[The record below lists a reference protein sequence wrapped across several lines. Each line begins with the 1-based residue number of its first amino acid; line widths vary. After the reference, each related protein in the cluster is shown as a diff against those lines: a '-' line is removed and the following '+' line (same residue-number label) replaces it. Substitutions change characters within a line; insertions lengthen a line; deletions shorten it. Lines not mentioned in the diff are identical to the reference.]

1 MAIILGFSS
10 TYNSIVFLH
19 FRSKSVLKSV
29 ECDGVAEERD
39 GSDEDFELCIK
50 KKAFPD
56 HASVRCQKADTNF
69 NGINIT
75 IMAVQCNGV
84 IECVDKEDEK
94 NCALPLWYSIV
105 SVLAGGLIALI
116 ISRLYVKFARIGTKT
131 EISDAAIEVGETK
144 EEAEK
149 NLIKLQ
155 QADATVRQE
164 HSQKYFDLVMDE
176 TQDEAESINQI
187 KVNLSIILSICAPAK
202 SGAHCSNL
210 YYYNLSVCLYFR
222 KS

>member
-1 MAIILGFSS
+1 MLL
-10 TYNSIVFLH
+10 NSRGVLKYEFNCIFT
-19 FRSKSVLKSV
+19 FRKKSVLKPV
-29 ECDGVAEERD
+29 DCDGVAEKSD
-39 GSDEDFELCIK
+39 GSDENLALCIK

-56 HASVRCQKADTNF
+56 HASVKCVKAGPFF
-69 NGINIT
+69 NGIKIN
-75 IMAVQCNGV
+75 IMAVRCNGEE
-84 IECVDKEDEK
+84 ECADGKDEK
-94 NCALPLWYSIV
+94 DCSIPLWLSIII
-105 SVLAGGLIALI
+105 VLAGGLIALI
-116 ISRLYVKFARIGTKT
+116 ISRLYVKFARIGAKT

-187 KVNLSIILSICAPAK
+187 KVNLSIIQSICAPAK
-202 SGAHCSNL
+202 S
-210 YYYNLSVCLYFR
+210 
-222 KS
+222 

>member
-1 MAIILGFSS
+1 M
-10 TYNSIVFLH
+10 
-19 FRSKSVLKSV
+19 
-29 ECDGVAEERD
+29 AEEPN
-39 GSDEDFELCIK
+39 GSDEDLKLCIK
-50 KKAFPD
+50 KKAFPA
-56 HASVRCQKADTNF
+56 HASVKCQKADTDF
-69 NGINIT
+69 NNMTIM

-116 ISRLYVKFARIGTKT
+116 ISRLYVKFARIGAKT

-155 QADATVRQE
+155 QADATIREE

-187 KVNLSIILSICAPAK
+187 KVNLSIIQ
-202 SGAHCSNL
+202 
-210 YYYNLSVCLYFR
+210 
-222 KS
+222 

>member
-1 MAIILGFSS
+1 MAEELNATDEDLDLCIRKNAFPA
-10 TYNSIVFLH
+10 H
-19 FRSKSVLKSV
+19 ASV
-29 ECDGVAEERD
+29 ECE
-39 GSDEDFELCIK
+39 
-50 KKAFPD
+50 KAGPF
-56 HASVRCQKADTNF
+56 F
-69 NGINIT
+69 NGIKINIK
-75 IMAVQCNGV
+75 AVRCNGEE
-84 IECVDKEDEK
+84 ECADGKDEK
-94 NCALPLWYSIV
+94 DCSIPLWLSIII
-105 SVLAGGLIALI
+105 VLAGGLIALI
-116 ISRLYVKFARIGTKT
+116 ISRLHVKFARIGAKT